1 MYHVRERL
9 ALQIQKTVVS
19 FETSGQSKHPTKRCI
34 SFLPNFLHPY
44 VCHSWNEPRLDN
56 NAYTQKDTILT
67 SWSERVLQVPRETP
81 IKMQLV
87 PSLQDQGTKRRF
99 TSTLVSHPYQEL
111 CPNTRSLLSMS
122 SRRCRES
129 IASSRSWITRTVSRA
144 SPPMIHPF
152 LPQFPSTGKP
162 LTDSAF
168 PAFRRMRDLD
178 R

>member
-1 MYHVRERL
+1 MKLRVGPNILRNAAFLSSLTFSIHMFAIRETNHGSTITR
-9 ALQIQKTVVS
+9 TR
-19 FETSGQSKHPTKRCI
+19 KRTR
-34 SFLPNFLHPY
+34 FQPRNLKGYYKLP
-44 VCHSWNEPRLDN
+44 RG
-56 NAYTQKDTILT
+56 
-67 SWSERVLQVPRETP
+67 TP

-129 IASSRSWITRTVSRA
+129 IASSRSWITRIESRA